1 MAFCGGCGASLV
13 TRSTQSVP
21 AERRQVAVLFV
32 DLVGFTNLTSE
43 LGAETMQTILDAF
56 FAAVDGIVVRCGGSV
71 DKHIGDCVMALF
83 GAPIARGDDVAR
95 AARAAVAIVAAMP
108 GISGRVGRELQ
119 AHGGIAVGDVVAS
132 DAARHGYTVTG
143 ETVNLAARL
152 ADLATAG
159 EILVS
164 DTVRLVLGGVIRLE
178 PRGEVA
184 LQGFAKAQPV
194 HRLLELAETAGLD
207 AGPLIG
213 REAELDQ
220 LIGFLARV
228 GASGAGS
235 LVVLRG
241 DAGVGKTRLVRELEQ
256 RAPQH
261 GFAAHVGPGSR
272 LRGGRGA

>member
-143 ETVNLAARL
+143 ETVNFAARL
-152 ADLATAG
+152 ADLATPG
-159 EILVS
+159 EILAS
-164 DTVRLVLGGVIRLE
+164 QLTQQRPYLV
-178 PRGEVA
+178 
-184 LQGFAKAQPV
+184 
-194 HRLLELAETAGLD
+194 
-207 AGPLIG
+207 
-213 REAELDQ
+213 
-220 LIGFLARV
+220 
-228 GASGAGS
+228 
-235 LVVLRG
+235 
-241 DAGVGKTRLVRELEQ
+241 
-256 RAPQH
+256 
-261 GFAAHVGPGSR
+261 
-272 LRGGRGA
+272 